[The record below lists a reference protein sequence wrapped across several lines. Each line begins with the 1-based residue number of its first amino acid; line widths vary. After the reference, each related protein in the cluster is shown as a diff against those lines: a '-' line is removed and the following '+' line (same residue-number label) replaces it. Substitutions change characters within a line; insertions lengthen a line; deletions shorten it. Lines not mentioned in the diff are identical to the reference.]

1 MIFFLFSQ
9 PFCCSFIPWF
19 GFLHFDLVLNSI
31 SKPHAF
37 FISLNSFGIL
47 GFLIDCERLMTLCIG
62 NLDSRVTEKDV
73 EDEFHVFGVIR
84 K

>member
-1 MIFFLFSQ
+1 MIFVDGKLFFFSKKTEYV
-9 PFCCSFIPWF
+9 PFYMNLIKS
-19 GFLHFDLVLNSI
+19 
-31 SKPHAF
+31 SKLF
-37 FISLNSFGIL
+37 NLYSNFYVTGR
-47 GFLIDCERLMTLCIG
+47 FLIDCERLMTLCIG